1 LGLGRIFIV
10 LVSQYASEPSHA
22 HAYYLCIGSLL
33 DKEQKGGDF
42 FLLFF
47 IYGGGAAAAAWR

>member
-1 LGLGRIFIV
+1 V

-42 FLLFF
+42 FFFCFLFMVVVLVLVLLLL
-47 IYGGGAAAAAWR
+47 GGNCG